1 MKDGGFQLEMIDSLG
16 VIHFGCSGVGVVVV
30 CSQRLVALR

>member
-16 VIHFGCSGVGVVVV
+16 VSHFGCSGEGVVVV
-30 CSQRLVALR
+30 CSQRSVALR